1 VSNLLATRVTN
12 EEEEEVLEEF
22 EQLQREALGLPEVP
36 IYSLPQKDDRVGE
49 SRVPE
54 RAREEERVAISA

>member
-1 VSNLLATRVTN
+1 LATRVTN

-36 IYSLPQKDDRVGE
+36 IHSLPQMEDRIRE
-49 SRVPE
+49 SREPE
-54 RAREEERVAISA
+54 RATEEERIAISA

>member
-12 EEEEEVLEEF
+12 EEEDEVLEEF

-36 IYSLPQKDDRVGE
+36 IHSLPQGEDRI
-49 SRVPE
+49 RE
-54 RAREEERVAISA
+54 RAELETAREEERVAISA